1 MRIFEKYL
9 TIWASISILLGL
21 FLGNNFNT
29 IFINIASYKYA
40 NINLV
45 IAALIWVMISM
56 IWG

>member
-9 TIWASISILLGL
+9 TIWVSISILLGL

-45 IAALIWVMISM
+45 IAMH
-56 IWG
+56 